1 MMAKPA
7 RGIGFILA
15 LVFLL
20 PVTGC
25 LAREVKN
32 QKQVQQAEDPFS
44 WDFGKIQQGSVAIHE
59 FQLKNESGKTLKIN
73 DVTASCGCTV
83 PKIKEKVLSP
93 GQATA
98 IEVKFN
104 SKGYSGQVQ
113 QHIYVNTDN
122 LDNPVIRFIIKADVI
137 K

>member
-1 MMAKPA
+1 MVQSAG
-7 RGIGFILA
+7 GISFILA

-20 PVTGC
+20 PATGC
-25 LAREVKN
+25 LARDVKN
-32 QKQVQQAEDPFS
+32 QRQEKQIEDPLS
-44 WDFGKIQQGSVAIHE
+44 WDFGKIEQGSVATHE
-59 FQLKNESGKTLKIN
+59 FQLKNESEKTLKIN

-83 PKIKEKVLSP
+83 PKIKEKTLSP
-93 GQATA
+93 GQATT

-113 QHIYVNTDN
+113 QYIYVNTDN